1 MRYIRKIK
9 RIYNK
14 RIKRKI
20 KRFVSYFRTHLSEPV
35 ILYPTYIVFA
45 SLFCVLATQMAHGSA
60 LRIWLYRMTHDEIVA
75 KGVEYTMEQKDESY
89 GVFLTNYRYQSFGAT
104 NPGEVDEKA
113 PMVALTFDDGP
124 SENATSRILKVLG
137 DNYSRATFFMVGTNA
152 EKYPELV
159 AEIASAGCELGNHSY
174 NHKDLTKLDA
184 AGREEQID
192 LVNRA
197 VNKATGENT
206 TVIRPPF
213 GAYDDEVLNDLQ
225 NPVVLW
231 NLDTEDWSSRNAQ
244 LVVENVMDQVQDG
257 DIILMHDIYDS
268 TAEAVELLVP
278 RLKEE
283 GYQLVTVSEMAKY
296 KGKEL
301 ECHKAYGKITG
312 ETQ

>member
-1 MRYIRKIK
+1 MRYVRKIK

-14 RIKRKI
+14 KI
-20 KRFVSYFRTHLSEPV
+20 KRMIKRFASYIRKHISDPV
-35 ILYPTYIVFA
+35 VLYPAYIIFA
-45 SLFCVLATQMAHGSA
+45 SLFCVLATQMAHGGA
-60 LRIWLYRMTHDEIVA
+60 FRIWLYQMTHDEIVE
-75 KGVEYTMEQKDESY
+75 KGVEYTIGEKDENY
-89 GVFLTNYRYQSFGAT
+89 GTFLTNYRYQSFGAT
-104 NPGEVDEKA
+104 NPDEVDETT

-124 SENATSRILKVLG
+124 SENATARILKVLRE
-137 DNYSRATFFMVGTNA
+137 NYSRATFFMVGTNA

-159 AEIASAGCELGNHSY
+159 AEIAGAGCELGNHSY
-174 NHKDLTKLDA
+174 SHKDLTQLDS

-192 LVNRA
+192 LVNRV

-213 GAYDDEVLNDLQ
+213 GAYNDEVLNDLQ
-225 NPVVLW
+225 IPVVLW